1 MNTAGLLDLR
11 PKALIGQIQERF
23 PQYGSLL
30 DVPMQAKVIAFRK
43 GHLVKQR
50 AKSGITSAQRNTF
63 GSISQFAELHMKDV
77 VLGHPGFNEH
87 TPYVFGKTVV
97 KATGKKKSKDIF
109 FTMSTENQLLDAY
122 RQVSTS
128 QAAFW
133 EVDTTYRLTTEG
145 LATMPIG
152 MVDLSQTY
160 HHIAHGICLNEG
172 TKDHVIA
179 LQNVKDEVEAVVA
192 RYAASGR
199 RV

>member
-11 PKALIGQIQERF
+11 PKALIGHIQESF

-30 DVPMQAKVIAFRK
+30 DVPMQAKVISFRK

-63 GSISQFAELHMKDV
+63 GISQFAELHMKDV
-77 VLGHPGFNEH
+77 VLGQPGFNEH
-87 TPYVFGKTVV
+87 TPYVFGKTV
-97 KATGKKKSKDIF
+97 SKDIF
-109 FTMSTENQLLDAY
+109 FTMSTENQLLNAY
-122 RQVSTS
+122 RQASTS
-128 QAAFW
+128 QAACW

-152 MVDLSQTY
+152 TVDPSQTY
-160 HHIAHGICLNEG
+160 HHIAHGICLHEG

-179 LQNVKDEVEAVVA
+179 LQNVKDEVEAVIA
-192 RYAASGR
+192 RYAASGK

>member
-1 MNTAGLLDLR
+1 AAIIKTAGLLDLR

-50 AKSGITSAQRNTF
+50 AKG
-63 GSISQFAELHMKDV
+63 ISQFAELHMKDV
-77 VLGHPGFNEH
+77 VLGQPGFNEH
-87 TPYVFGKTVV
+87 TPYGYGKTVV
-97 KATGKKKSKDIF
+97 KSTGKKKSKDIF
-109 FTMSTENQLLDAY
+109 FTMSTEIQLLNAY
-122 RQVSTS
+122 RQASTS

-152 MVDLSQTY
+152 TVDLSQIY
-160 HHIAHGICLNEG
+160 HHIAHGIFLHEG
-172 TKDHVIA
+172 TKDYVIA
-179 LQNVKDEVEAVVA
+179 LQNVNDEVEAVVA

>member
-30 DVPMQAKVIAFRK
+30 DLPMQAKVIAFRK

-63 GSISQFAELHMKDV
+63 GGISQFSELHMKKV
-77 VLGHPGFNEH
+77 VLGQPGFNEH

-97 KATGKKKSKDIF
+97 KSTGKKKSKDIF
-109 FTMSTENQLLDAY
+109 FTMSTENQLLNAY
-122 RQVSTS
+122 RLASTS

-133 EVDTTYRLTTEG
+133 EVDTKYRRTTEG

-152 MVDLSQTY
+152 M
-160 HHIAHGICLNEG
+160 GIKN
-172 TKDHVIA
+172 HVIA

>member
-1 MNTAGLLDLR
+1 
-11 PKALIGQIQERF
+11 
-23 PQYGSLL
+23 YGSLL

-63 GSISQFAELHMKDV
+63 GGISQFAELYMKDN
-77 VLGHPGFNEH
+77 VLGQPGFNEH
-87 TPYVFGKTVV
+87 TPYVFGKTV
-97 KATGKKKSKDIF
+97 
-109 FTMSTENQLLDAY
+109 LLNAY
-122 RQVSTS
+122 RQASTS

-152 MVDLSQTY
+152 TVDLSQTY
-160 HHIAHGICLNEG
+160 HHIAHGICLHEG